1 VEDLRRYYIAYVNAY
16 QQTPKYP
23 ETKEFLS
30 SAPQKI
36 LTRIDEIRFLEQ
48 DIERSD
54 DTISV
59 SLYEYLDSL
68 SSTINP
74 PDRERWEHYT
84 KNLSLLLERA
94 LISAQKRTGTL
105 ISDSS
110 EITATAT
117 LNGVL
122 ISILMLALSAGSAIL
137 VAKKISRPIAHL
149 RQATHYARMGK
160 YNIRVPFETRDEI
173 ADLTADFNAML
184 DALGKLEKMKAMF
197 LSSITHDLKSPLYRV
212 KLGIE
217 NIQDG
222 IHGTIKSEQKK
233 ALDQILADL
242 DTLSR
247 LIYDILDLQKLESG
261 KFDLHLEEV
270 RLDDFVR
277 QIVKKHA
284 ISFSD
289 KGVGLAIRMK
299 IPDVIIRI
307 DKKQIE
313 RVFENLLSNA
323 LKFTPSGGKVTVIAT
338 NEKDKIHFAVIDNG
352 PGMSAT
358 EVQRIFDKFFRAQT
372 GKDVKGTGLGLA
384 IAKQIVV
391 AHSGRIWAESI
402 PGEGTEF
409 HFVCHIE
416 NE

>member
-1 VEDLRRYYIAYVNAY
+1 MEDLRRYYIAYVNAY